1 MPSPLRI
8 ASLTCL
14 ACALCAAERT
24 GFKIADF
31 EASVDGFASGTH
43 ITGSAKSG
51 KGCLQLKNDGN
62 DPDQKWVSAGA
73 SIKDAPANVSG
84 IRFWIRTSTATSIGV
99 QLVDGL
105 PQTFMYRLPITAN
118 GVWQQV
124 EIRELG
130 KPPASENWGKG
141 ADGTWHPT
149 LTRLTFV
156 LEGPPAA
163 GGDKSVL
170 IDNVEAILSAKKP

>member
-1 MPSPLRI
+1 MPSLVHSIP
-8 ASLTCL
+8 LTCL
-14 ACALCAAERT
+14 VCVLCTAERT

-43 ITGSAKSG
+43 ITGVAKGG
-51 KGCLQLKNDGN
+51 KGCLQLRNEGN
-62 DPDQKWVSAGA
+62 DPDQKWVSAGK
-73 SIKDAPANVSG
+73 SIKDAPANVTG
-84 IRFWIRTSTATSIGV
+84 IRFWIRTSTATHIGV
-99 QLVDGL
+99 QLADGL
-105 PQTFMYRLPITAN
+105 PQTFMYRLPIAAN
-118 GVWQQV
+118 GAWQEV

-141 ADGTWHPT
+141 MDGTWHPT

-156 LEGPPAA
+156 LEGQPVA

-170 IDNVEAILSAKKP
+170 IDNIEAILSAKKP